1 MPLFMDF
8 HKIDNIT
15 IDDVVK
21 AHMADVAIQ
30 DKYGVHYHQFW
41 VNVKAGTV
49 FCLTEGPD
57 AETCEMVHK
66 LAHGNLACAIT
77 EVEVGD
83 YQKIMGLTPPDSNGL
98 SKLENQA
105 VDPGYR
111 TILVASLRNGATMQN
126 PAKSNRL
133 DISTEVRRTV
143 LGKISHHNGREI
155 EWPIGDR
162 LIAVFNEA
170 ADAIKC
176 VHQIE
181 HTLMS
186 AFQESKVIYRMGISA
201 EQPLTED
208 GTFFTKAIKL
218 AERLSFTADD
228 NQTLISSLAKQLCR
242 DDLPKTQSL
251 RFLNDADE
259 RFVSDL
265 LDVTEQHLS
274 DSDYSIERLC
284 RDLGISRPQLYRKM
298 TALTGRAPN
307 NFLRDLRMEKA
318 VNLLKRKAGN
328 ISEVAL
334 DVGFT
339 NPSYFTKR
347 FAGKFGCMPSEVSHG

>member
-1 MPLFMDF
+1 M
-8 HKIDNIT
+8 
-15 IDDVVK
+15 
-21 AHMADVAIQ
+21 
-30 DKYGVHYHQFW
+30 
-41 VNVKAGTV
+41 
-49 FCLTEGPD
+49 
-57 AETCEMVHK
+57 
-66 LAHGNLACAIT
+66 AHGNLACAIT
-77 EVEVGD
+77 EVEMGD
-83 YQKIMGLTPPDSNGL
+83 YQKIMGLTTPDSNGL

-105 VDPGYR
+105 VDLGYR
-111 TILVASLRNGATMQN
+111 TILVASLRNSAAMKKS
-126 PAKSNRL
+126 AKSHRL
-133 DISTEVRRTV
+133 DISTEARRNV
-143 LGKISHHNGREI
+143 LGKIRHHNGREI

-170 ADAIKC
+170 ADAVKC

-181 HTLMS
+181 HSLLTDS
-186 AFQESKVIYRMGISA
+186 DESKVVYRMGISA
-201 EQPLTED
+201 DQPLTED
-208 GTFFTKAIKL
+208 GSFFSKAIKL
-218 AERLSFTADD
+218 AERLSYTAED

-242 DDLPKTQSL
+242 DDLPKTPRV

-265 LDVTEQHLS
+265 LEITEQNLS
-274 DSDYSIERLC
+274 DSAYSIERLC
-284 RDLGISRPQLYRKM
+284 KDLGISRPQLYRKM

-339 NPSYFTKR
+339 NPSYFSKC